1 MRQKT
6 INKFEDEQNPQKFQ
20 FVDNKLLDVFE
31 NITSHHDSS
40 AEADRVFRY
49 EDNIALQCL
58 IEYDLTSAGFEKA
71 NRTISL

>member
-1 MRQKT
+1 M

-40 AEADRVFRY
+40 AEAERVFNKFQ
-49 EDNIALQCL
+49 E
-58 IEYDLTSAGFEKA
+58 EYGSDEEVEE
-71 NRTISL
+71 